1 MHPLVKLAKK
11 AVEKYIKEGEIIS
24 PPLDFPQEFLTRK
37 SGTFVTIEKNKKL
50 RGCIG
55 TYLPTQEN
63 IAKEVIQ
70 NAISSAT
77 RDPRFPPV
85 SEEELPYLSYVV
97 YVLYPPELVS
107 DISKLNPKKYGV
119 IVKTIPKEG
128 EAQKSALLLPDLEG
142 VETVEDQLSI
152 TCQKGG
158 IDPVAEEIV
167 IYRFKVD
174 KYQ

>member
-1 MHPLVKLAKK
+1 MHPLVRLAKK
-11 AVEKYIKEGEIIS
+11 AVEKYIKEGEVIS

-55 TYLPTQEN
+55 TYLPTQDS

-70 NAISSAT
+70 NAISSAI
-77 RDPRFPPV
+77 RDPRFPQV
-85 SEEELPYLSYVV
+85 AKEELPVLSYIV
-97 YVLYPPELVS
+97 YILYPPELVS

-128 EAQKSALLLPDLEG
+128 EVQKSALLLPDLEG

-158 IDPVAEEIV
+158 IDPAQEELV